1 MRSYPSHLPQ
11 CYHLSGMDTKDY
23 SEGWRREGEG
33 IATEDYAPAF
43 GRLGIEEDCVTF
55 RACGERALT
64 CLSNMFKNTNDSI
77 VKSCLVA
84 NKLYLLSTAYLT
96 CNTMQ

>member
-11 CYHLSGMDTKDY
+11 CYQLSGMDTKDY
-23 SEGWRREGEG
+23 AEGWGRLG
-33 IATEDYAPAF
+33 IDRKDYARGF

-84 NKLYLLSTAYLT
+84 NTLYLLSTAYLT
-96 CNTMQ
+96 CNTMQQ